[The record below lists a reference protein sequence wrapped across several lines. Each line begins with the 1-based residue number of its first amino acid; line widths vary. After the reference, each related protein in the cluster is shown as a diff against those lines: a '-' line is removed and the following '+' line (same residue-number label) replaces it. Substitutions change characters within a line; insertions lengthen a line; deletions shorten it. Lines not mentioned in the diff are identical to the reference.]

1 MKLVIVGGGGFR
13 VPLIHRA
20 LLRAGADQPIT
31 QVELLDTDPA
41 RLHAMRRVL
50 AQLGGPGSGPA
61 PVVHAGTDAVTALAG
76 ADFVFCAIRVGG
88 LAGRVADERVAI
100 AHGVLGQETVG
111 AGGIAFGLRTIPV
124 AVSLAQAIRRVAP
137 QAWVI
142 NFTNPAGMITEAMG
156 PVLGERVIGICDS
169 PLGLARRVARVLGT
183 PLSGYAIDY
192 AGLNHLGWL
201 QGLRGSDGDVLPR
214 FLADDAAVLATEE
227 GQIFGVDW
235 LRAQGVVPNEY
246 LHYYVSHGHA
256 LAEQRAAGHQTRGEF
271 LARQQGAFF
280 DGVAQAPGSALS
292 QWESVLAQRNATY
305 LAAARGP
312 GAERH
317 TDDVDSGGYEGVA
330 LELMLALAGGE
341 AEQLI
346 LNIPAGARLGLP
358 PDAVVELPCRV
369 RAGVIEPLPTRSL
382 RPEHLSLVH
391 QVKAVERLTIEAA
404 LTGSAAAAESAFALH
419 PLIDSA
425 LTARAL
431 LRDYR
436 AAIPQVDA
444 VFTPTAR

>member
-41 RLHAMRRVL
+41 RLHAMRRGL

-88 LAGRVADERVAI
+88 LAGRVA
-100 AHGVLGQETVG
+100 
-111 AGGIAFGLRTIPV
+111 V

-391 QVKAVERLTIEAA
+391 QVKAVERLTIEATR
-404 LTGSAAAAESAFALH
+404 TGSAAAAESAFALH

-425 LTARAL
+425 PTARAL